1 MMFYR
6 KPSVEKRLWD
16 LECRVAELA
25 RHQQVMIGAID
36 ATGDLPPSYRRS
48 VGVAYALQLI
58 MDHLG
63 IELEYEEAKH
73 SVRRKEP

>member
-1 MMFYR
+1 
-6 KPSVEKRLWD
+6 
-16 LECRVAELA
+16 
-25 RHQQVMIGAID
+25 VMIGAID

-63 IELEYEEAKH
+63 IELEYEEAKY
-73 SVRRKEP
+73 SVRRKGP

>member
-1 MMFYR
+1 MILEAR
-6 KPSVEKRLWD
+6 VSD
-16 LECRVAELA
+16 LAH
-25 RHQQVMIGAID
+25 HQQVMIGAID
-36 ATGDLPPSYRRS
+36 ATGDQPPSYRRS

-73 SVRRKEP
+73 SVRRK